1 MNTLFVTYALDDPVI
16 SYSKISERLKRYPDW
31 IKLFDRAWII
41 KTRQSSLKVR
51 DDLVNSIASRGKIVV
66 INITDSAW
74 ATFDI
79 DKDFLSWMKENI

>member
-1 MNTLFVTYALDDPVI
+1 MSANTIRKKET
-16 SYSKISERLKRYPDW
+16 
-31 IKLFDRAWII
+31 
-41 KTRQSSLKVR
+41 
-51 DDLVNSIASRGKIVV
+51 RGKIVV